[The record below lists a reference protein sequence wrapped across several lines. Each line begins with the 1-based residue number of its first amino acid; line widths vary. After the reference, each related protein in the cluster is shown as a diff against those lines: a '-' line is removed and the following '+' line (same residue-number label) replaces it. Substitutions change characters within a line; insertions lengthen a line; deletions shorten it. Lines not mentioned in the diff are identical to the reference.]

1 MKKTLWRLVLP
12 VCLTAAAA
20 QAQEAKLIV
29 IGDEA
34 QTENAVSVAGD
45 GQVSPATAAVSQEQE
60 KTAAP
65 VSDNVEGKTVSV
77 EQSAGNSSENAVSG
91 AVPGDNSE
99 EGDASAETNRKNSE
113 NEKVSGAAEQQGEK
127 TAVGT
132 EAGTDAGKTPA
143 EQAEGAEPQAESTT
157 ETSEEKEPLTRKE
170 YERQQKAAAIEEE
183 RANPSSR
190 FKKKAMERC
199 AQCSGEI

>member
-1 MKKTLWRLVLP
+1 MIEPYDFEKEAKMKKTLWRLVLP

-65 VSDNVEGKTVSV
+65 VSDNVEGKTVSA

-99 EGDASAETNRKNSE
+99 EGDVSAEMNGKNSE
-113 NEKVSGAAEQQGEK
+113 NEKVSGAAEQ
-127 TAVGT
+127 
-132 EAGTDAGKTPA
+132 
-143 EQAEGAEPQAESTT
+143 
-157 ETSEEKEPLTRKE
+157 
-170 YERQQKAAAIEEE
+170 
-183 RANPSSR
+183 
-190 FKKKAMERC
+190 
-199 AQCSGEI
+199 

>member
-1 MKKTLWRLVLP
+1 MLP

-127 TAVGT
+127 RRLGQ
-132 EAGTDAGKTPA
+132 KPA
-143 EQAEGAEPQAESTT
+143 PMPGRRLPNRLRERSLRQN
-157 ETSEEKEPLTRKE
+157 
-170 YERQQKAAAIEEE
+170 RQQKLP
-183 RANPSSR
+183 RKRSL
-190 FKKKAMERC
+190 
-199 AQCSGEI
+199 

>member
-29 IGDEA
+29 IGGEA
-34 QTENAVSVAGD
+34 QTENVVSVAGD

-65 VSDNVEGKTVSV
+65 VSDNVEGKTVSA
-77 EQSAGNSSENAVSG
+77 EQSASNSSENAVSG

-99 EGDASAETNRKNSE
+99 KGTRRQRRTGKIQKMKRFQGLPSNR
-113 NEKVSGAAEQQGEK
+113 EKKRRLGQK
-127 TAVGT
+127 
-132 EAGTDAGKTPA
+132 PA
-143 EQAEGAEPQAESTT
+143 PMPGRRLPNRLRERSLRQN
-157 ETSEEKEPLTRKE
+157 
-170 YERQQKAAAIEEE
+170 RQQKLP
-183 RANPSSR
+183 RKRSL
-190 FKKKAMERC
+190 
-199 AQCSGEI
+199 

>member
-29 IGDEA
+29 IGGEA

-65 VSDNVEGKTVSV
+65 VSDDVEGKTVSA

-99 EGDASAETNRKNSE
+99 EGDASTEMNGKMKRFPGLPSNREKKRRSE
-113 NEKVSGAAEQQGEK
+113 RK
-127 TAVGT
+127 
-132 EAGTDAGKTPA
+132 PA
-143 EQAEGAEPQAESTT
+143 PMPGRRLPNRLRERSLKQN
-157 ETSEEKEPLTRKE
+157 
-170 YERQQKAAAIEEE
+170 RQQKLP
-183 RANPSSR
+183 RKRSL
-190 FKKKAMERC
+190 
-199 AQCSGEI
+199 